1 MENLNLETRP
11 TGRSP
16 KGKYYFG
23 EKAVLLCKDRPK
35 DCQVGNESDFNKLY
49 DDLFS
54 CHYEYKSMFRT
65 CGIDFNVA
73 TTSEAHHRF
82 VGNMFLQIT
91 VKSLSAISDDWI
103 IFHNMNYEQNKFQN
117 LLYLSN

>member
-65 CGIDFNVA
+65 CGIDL
-73 TTSEAHHRF
+73 T
-82 VGNMFLQIT
+82 
-91 VKSLSAISDDWI
+91 
-103 IFHNMNYEQNKFQN
+103 
-117 LLYLSN
+117 